1 MQEFLNPADQ
11 ASASANSVEINAQ
24 NFQAVILEGSQQ
36 KLVVIEFYANQ
47 SEDSKNLSPK
57 LEKLLSPFTDTVTL
71 ARVNC
76 EDPQMQ
82 QLAMQFGV
90 QGLPTVI
97 IFKDGQGVNAFA
109 GDKNDTELD
118 AFFSEYL
125 PKPEDTLLADVQQ
138 KISAGQFNEAL
149 VAAKQALELAP
160 QRADIKKAVIEV
172 LLNTGNNS
180 EAESL
185 LSEIGMVDQDDY
197 YKRLQAQ
204 LELNLQAAETPE
216 IKALKAELQ
225 SQPGDAAVTLKL
237 AVQLHQAQQNEEALE
252 ILFAVL
258 QKDLNALD
266 GELKKAF
273 MDILATAAQGDPV
286 ATRMRRKLYSLLY

>member
-1 MQEFLNPADQ
+1 MQDFLSGQTAPA
-11 ASASANSVEINAQ
+11 SGNVVEIDAQ
-24 NFQAVILEGSQQ
+24 NFQQEILQGSQQ
-36 KLVVIEFYANQ
+36 KLVVIEFYASQ
-47 SEDSKNLSPK
+47 SQDSLALSPK
-57 LEKLLSPFTDTVTL
+57 LEKLLAQFPDTVTL

-76 EDPQMQ
+76 EEPQMQ

-97 IFKDGQGVNAFA
+97 IFKDGQGVDAFA
-109 GDKNDTELD
+109 GDKNEQELD
-118 AFFSEYL
+118 TFFAEYL
-125 PKPEDTLLADVQQ
+125 PKPEDALLADAQQ
-138 KISAGQFNEAL
+138 KVAAGQFNEAL
-149 VAAKQALELAP
+149 APAKQALELAP
-160 QRADIKKAVIEV
+160 QRADIKKVVIEV

-180 EAESL
+180 EAETL
-185 LSEIGMVDQDDY
+185 LSEITMVDQDDY

-204 LELNLQAAETPE
+204 LELNQQAAETPE
-216 IKALKAELQ
+216 IKALKADL
-225 SQPGDAAVTLKL
+225 AANPESPEITLKL
-237 AVQLHQAQQNEEALE
+237 AVQLHQAQQNEEALD

-258 QKDLNALD
+258 KKDLNAMD